1 MIKQLENILESRK
14 TKNRFRKLTVMDPDS
29 TVDFSSNDFLSLGKY
44 QPFKDSVS
52 VKVAGFCA
60 QKGSCLGSGGSRL
73 LDGNSQLYEDLENQI
88 ASFHGAESGLIF
100 NSGFDA
106 NSGFF
111 SCLPQPQDIVIYDE
125 LIHASVHEGMRQCR
139 AKKRVLFKHNDV
151 KDFEKVLSEYKDS
164 KGNIFVAVEAVYS
177 MDGDTAPLRQLY
189 EVSERLGREI
199 LLVVDEAHATGV
211 LGDQGRGLVC
221 ALGMEKQVFARI
233 HTFGKALS
241 ANGAIILAHP
251 TVRSYLI
258 NYARSFI
265 FTTALGQ
272 INMLII
278 QATYEFL
285 ETEAALQLQT
295 QLWDNLQRFSTGLQN
310 TGVHVYP
317 PVPRSAIFSVFC
329 DNPRALAAH
338 CQQSGLVVRPI
349 VHPTVP
355 KGTERVRVC
364 IHSGNTVQE
373 VDTLIQKIVEW
384 HVTQEVRGRL

>member
-1 MIKQLENILESRK
+1 MLKQLENILESRK
-14 TKNRFRKLTVMDPDS
+14 HKNRFRKLTVMDPES

-52 VKVAGFCA
+52 VKVADFCA
-60 QKGSCLGSGGSRL
+60 QTSSSLGSGGSRL
-73 LDGNSQLYEDLENQI
+73 LDGNCALYEGLERQI
-88 ASFHGAESGLIF
+88 AAFHGAKSGLIF

-151 KDFEKVLSEYKDS
+151 EDFERVLNQYKGES
-164 KGNIFVAVEAVYS
+164 GNIFVAVEAVYS

-189 EVSERLGREI
+189 DVSDRLNREI

-241 ANGAIILAHP
+241 ANGAIILCHP
-251 TVRSYLI
+251 VVRSYLI

-272 INMLII
+272 VNLLII
-278 QATYEFL
+278 QATYELL
-285 ETEAALQLQT
+285 ETQAAAHLQT
-295 QLWDNLQRFSTGLQN
+295 QLWDNLQRFSTGLKD

-329 DNPRALAAH
+329 DNPRSLAAH

-364 IHSGNTVQE
+364 IHSANTAKE
-373 VDTLIQKIVEW
+373 VDMLVHRILEW
-384 HVTQEVRGRL
+384 HSQKEMRGRL